1 MENTNTNTS
10 AENIAEAL
18 KLLEE
23 AAKQKKDELKGVMSD
38 KYTHL
43 RNLIVETEGGFVKSL
58 SDAKTHAAETVAHVK
73 DVSVEKAHEIAN
85 TLDKSAHQ
93 NPWPYI
99 AGSAVFGLLLGGLLG
114 RGSK

>member
-1 MENTNTNTS
+1 MENTNTST
-10 AENIAEAL
+10 ENIAEAL

-23 AAKQKKDELKGVMSD
+23 AAEQKKDELKHVMSD
-38 KYTHL
+38 KYMHL
-43 RNLIVETEGGFVKSL
+43 RTLITETESGFVKSL
-58 SDAKTHAAETVAHVK
+58 SDAKRHAAETASHAK
-73 DVSVEKAHEIAN
+73 DAGVEKAREIAD
-85 TLDKSAHQ
+85 TVDKSVHQ

>member
-1 MENTNTNTS
+1 MEKTNTS
-10 AENIAEAL
+10 NENIEEAL
-18 KLLEE
+18 KLLDE
-23 AAKQKKDELKGVMSD
+23 AAEQKKDELKNVMSD

-43 RNLIVETEGGFVKSL
+43 RDLFGETKGGFVKSL
-58 SDAKTHAAETVAHVK
+58 SDVKRHATETAAHAKETG
-73 DVSVEKAHEIAN
+73 VEKAKEIAD
-85 TLDKSAHQ
+85 TVDKSAHQ